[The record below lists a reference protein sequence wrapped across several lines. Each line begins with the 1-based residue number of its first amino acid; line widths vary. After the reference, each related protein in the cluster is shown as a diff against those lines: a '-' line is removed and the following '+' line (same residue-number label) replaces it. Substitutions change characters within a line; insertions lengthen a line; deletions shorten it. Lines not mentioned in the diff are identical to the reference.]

1 MVTMDH
7 KLKVTGHRFNRLVTI
22 PACDRQTA
30 RQTASHVSVAST
42 ALTRSVPV
50 TITLNEVQRYCN
62 WHAGGQIFHGISVIT
77 LERPHLAG

>member
-7 KLKVTGHRFNRLVTI
+7 KLKVTGYRFNRLDTI
-22 PACDRQTA
+22 PACDRQPD
-30 RQTASHVSVAST
+30 RQPASHVSVAST

-50 TITLNEVQRYCN
+50 TITLSDVERRD
-62 WHAGGQIFHGISVIT
+62 AGGQIFHGISVIT